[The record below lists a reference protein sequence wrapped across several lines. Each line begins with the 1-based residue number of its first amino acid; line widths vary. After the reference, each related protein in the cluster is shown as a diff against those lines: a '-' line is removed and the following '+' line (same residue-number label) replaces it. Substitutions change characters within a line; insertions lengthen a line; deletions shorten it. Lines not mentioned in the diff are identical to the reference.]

1 MENAIISA
9 DIISSTSLTEDELS
23 LLSQRIKETFVLIEN
38 NYNKDGIN
46 FFGRLIKGDYI
57 ECYLK
62 NPADALRVALIIK
75 SIVKS
80 FAINETLEKKSR
92 KRKLFKQFGIRMAVG
107 IGKMRT
113 LNFKEGIM
121 DGEAIY
127 LSGRKINEQK
137 NYNKEKIT
145 IKNTFFFETSD
156 VELTERFTVIFG
168 LLDRLFVSMT
178 VRQSEVLYFKLQD
191 VSEQEIAQKLGIS
204 QSSVNQHSTACGW
217 NIIEQAV
224 KYYEQIKF

>member
-23 LLSQRIKETFVLIEN
+23 LLSKRIKETFVILEN
-38 NYNKDGIN
+38 KYNKDGIN

-62 NPADALRVALIIK
+62 NPADALRVGLIIK

-80 FAINETLEKKSR
+80 FAINEKLEKESR
-92 KRKLFKQFGIRMAVG
+92 KRKLFKQFGIRMAIGVG
-107 IGKMRT
+107 MMRT

-145 IKNTFFFETSD
+145 IKNTLFFESND
-156 VELTERFTVIFG
+156 VELTERFSVIFG

-178 VRQSEVLYFKLQD
+178 VRQSEVLHYKLLEI
-191 VSEQEIAQKLGIS
+191 SEQEIAQKLEMS
-204 QSSVNQHSTACGW
+204 QSSVNQHSTASGW
-217 NIIEQAV
+217 NVIEQAV
-224 KYYEQIKF
+224 KYYEQIKL

>member
-23 LLSQRIKETFVLIEN
+23 LLSKRIKETFVILEN
-38 NYNKDGIN
+38 KYNKDGIN

-62 NPADALRVALIIK
+62 NPADALRVGLIIK

-80 FAINETLEKKSR
+80 FAINEKFEKESR
-92 KRKLFKQFGIRMAVG
+92 KRKLFKQFGIRMAIGV
-107 IGKMRT
+107 GKMRT

-137 NYNKEKIT
+137 I
-145 IKNTFFFETSD
+145 
-156 VELTERFTVIFG
+156 
-168 LLDRLFVSMT
+168 
-178 VRQSEVLYFKLQD
+178 
-191 VSEQEIAQKLGIS
+191 IS
-204 QSSVNQHSTACGW
+204 NR
-217 NIIEQAV
+217 
-224 KYYEQIKF
+224 

>member
-23 LLSQRIKETFVLIEN
+23 LLSRRIKETFVILEN
-38 NYNKDGIN
+38 KYNKDGIN

-62 NPADALRVALIIK
+62 DPADALRVGLIIK

-80 FAINETLEKKSR
+80 FAINEKFEKESR
-92 KRKLFKQFGIRMAVG
+92 KRKLFKQFGVRMAIGV
-107 IGKMRT
+107 GKMRT

-145 IKNTFFFETSD
+145 IKNTLFFESND
-156 VELTERFTVIFG
+156 MELTERFSVIFG

-178 VRQSEVLYFKLQD
+178 VRQSEVLHYKLQEI
-191 VSEQEIAQKLGIS
+191 SEQEIAQKLKMS
-204 QSSVNQHSTACGW
+204 QSSVNQHSTASGW
-217 NIIEQAV
+217 NVIEQAV
-224 KYYEQIKF
+224 KYYEQIKL

>member
-23 LLSQRIKETFVLIEN
+23 LLSKRIKETFVILEN
-38 NYNKDGIN
+38 KYNKDGIN

-62 NPADALRVALIIK
+62 NPADALRVGLIIK

-80 FAINETLEKKSR
+80 FAINEKFEKESR
-92 KRKLFKQFGIRMAVG
+92 KRKLFKQFGIRMAIGV
-107 IGKMRT
+107 GKMRT

-145 IKNTFFFETSD
+145 IKNTLFFESND
-156 VELTERFTVIFG
+156 EELTERFSVIFG

-178 VRQSEVLYFKLQD
+178 VRQSEVLHYKLLEI
-191 VSEQEIAQKLGIS
+191 SEQEIAQKLGMS
-204 QSSVNQHSTACGW
+204 QSSVNQHSTASGW
-217 NIIEQAV
+217 NVIEQAV
-224 KYYEQIKF
+224 KYYEQI

>member
-23 LLSQRIKETFVLIEN
+23 LLSKRIKETFVILEN
-38 NYNKDGIN
+38 KYNKDGIN

-62 NPADALRVALIIK
+62 NPADALRVGLIIK

-80 FAINETLEKKSR
+80 FAINEKFEKESR
-92 KRKLFKQFGIRMAVG
+92 KRKLFKQFGIRMAIGV
-107 IGKMRT
+107 GKMRT

-145 IKNTFFFETSD
+145 IKNTLFFESND
-156 VELTERFTVIFG
+156 EELTERFSVIFG

-178 VRQSEVLYFKLQD
+178 VRQSEVLHYKLLEI
-191 VSEQEIAQKLGIS
+191 SEQEIAQKLEMS
-204 QSSVNQHSTACGW
+204 QSSVNQHSTASGW
-217 NIIEQAV
+217 NVIEQAV
-224 KYYEQIKF
+224 KYYEQI

>member
-23 LLSQRIKETFVLIEN
+23 LLSKRIKEIFVILEN
-38 NYNKDGIN
+38 KYNKDGIN

-62 NPADALRVALIIK
+62 NPADALRVGLIIK

-80 FAINETLEKKSR
+80 FAINEKFEKESR
-92 KRKLFKQFGIRMAVG
+92 KRKLFKQFGIRMAIGV
-107 IGKMRT
+107 GKMRT

-145 IKNTFFFETSD
+145 IKNTLFFESND
-156 VELTERFTVIFG
+156 EELTERFSVIFG

-178 VRQSEVLYFKLQD
+178 VRQSEVLHYKLLEI
-191 VSEQEIAQKLGIS
+191 SEQEIAQKLEMS
-204 QSSVNQHSTACGW
+204 QSSVNQHSTASGW
-217 NIIEQAV
+217 NVIEQAV
-224 KYYEQIKF
+224 KYYEQIKL